1 MTSPCSLTTGR
12 RRGIVLVQ
20 VVGYALHIGSHL
32 VSLVPVIATDNIQ
45 FVAGCS
51 VGAAGQTFLSCCV
64 PFEDTVAGNLAVKN
78 LGQGSKLHIG
88 TIGNEAALIAI
99 TALARSESHHIAA
112 LQSEGADAVVQ
123 FLIRQSHHIATI
135 VLQSE
140 VAALVTLE
148 ILLAIDG
155 ERFVIPGIRQ
165 NHRTVGAIETHLTV
179 HVVLGLGTI
188 DSYMTS
194 QQRANHLRGLHPLY
208 NQHGVGGVLKIH
220 QSLVSKGRI
229 TIDDIVHIISHGDG
243 LRYLTHSLFHVGSQS
258 RQHHGCECQG

>member
-1 MTSPCSLTTGR
+1 M
-12 RRGIVLVQ
+12 
-20 VVGYALHIGSHL
+20 
-32 VSLVPVIATDNIQ
+32 SLVPVIATDNIQ
-45 FVAGCS
+45 FVTGCS
-51 VGAAGQTFLSCCV
+51 IGAAGQTFLSCCV

-99 TALARSESHHIAA
+99 TALARSESHHIAS

-123 FLIRQSHHIATI
+123 FLIRQSHHIASV

-148 ILLAIDG
+148 ILLTKDG
-155 ERFVIPGIRQ
+155 ERFIVSGVRQ
-165 NHRTVGAIETHLTV
+165 NHGATGAIEANLTV
-179 HVVLGLGTI
+179 HIVLSLGTV
-188 DSYMTS
+188 DTHMTS
-194 QQRANHLRGLHPLY
+194 QQRANHLRGFYPLD

-220 QSLVSKGRI
+220 QSLICKGRI